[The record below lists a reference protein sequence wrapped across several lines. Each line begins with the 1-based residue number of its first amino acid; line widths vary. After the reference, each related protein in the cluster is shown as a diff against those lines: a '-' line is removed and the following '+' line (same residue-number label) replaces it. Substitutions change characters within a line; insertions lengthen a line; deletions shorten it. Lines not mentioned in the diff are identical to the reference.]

1 MVMLAFMF
9 ANSVAAIF
17 LTWTPTFLVEKFDFK
32 LTSAGLSG
40 SVFIQ
45 LASACSVPFAGWA
58 ADVVA
63 RRFPG
68 GRMLI
73 QAVALVGGAFFVF
86 FVGSTT
92 QVSTLLAAMTLFG
105 LCKGCYDANIWAG
118 LYDVVPPRARA
129 TAVGIMNTVGW
140 GGGAMAPWAF
150 GSFAKRGGGTEIENM
165 SHAISF
171 GGAIYLAAAAI
182 LFGAVIFRARRDI
195 PLTQTG

>member
-1 MVMLAFMF
+1 
-9 ANSVAAIF
+9 
-17 LTWTPTFLVEKFDFK
+17 
-32 LTSAGLSG
+32 
-40 SVFIQ
+40 
-45 LASACSVPFAGWA
+45 
-58 ADVVA
+58 
-63 RRFPG
+63 
-68 GRMLI
+68 
-73 QAVALVGGAFFVF
+73 
-86 FVGSTT
+86 
-92 QVSTLLAAMTLFG
+92 MTLFG

-195 PLTQTG
+195 PLTQTDLATLVGRQRRVDRRPAQEAVARVEQLGVRLADAGDRGRPRRGVGQTVGHGARLQPLRQLEPP